1 VSHLP
6 LDPLADDD
14 LTIRGQIDTTSV
26 PELMR
31 SLLASR
37 ETGVLTFR
45 SSEVTKSIYVK
56 DGRVVYAASTNVDER
71 LGEVLLMQG
80 KITARQYLEASR
92 MIRPGKR
99 LGALLVEIEAL
110 QPEELVPAVE
120 HQVKEVL
127 MELFTWT
134 HGDYEMVIKEMD
146 PDNLVQLNISTEN
159 LILEG
164 IRRSRSWS
172 QVLRGIGDLD
182 TVFLRTEDTDILYKL
197 EMSEEEGEVLAQV
210 NGRSTVEQICE
221 VSYLSNFETCRI
233 LWALKVLRV
242 VRRVADNE
250 PEVAGLRERERELDL
265 EEIVEK
271 FNQMFSRVYGFLRG
285 RLQEESAADQFMEGA
300 LEEVSRQYG
309 ALFDGV
315 DLRHYGRADFEQ
327 MLANVADLPAE
338 QRKSLMVA
346 GLNELVFV
354 IQLAVRTRLGKQ
366 EEAVVSG
373 IIKEGFR
380 RLGAA

>member
-1 VSHLP
+1 VNHLDH
-6 LDPLADDD
+6 LGDDD
-14 LTIRGQIDTTSV
+14 LTIRGSVENTSV
-26 PELMR
+26 PELLR

-45 SSEVTKSIYVK
+45 NSVVTKSIYVK
-56 DGRVVYAASTNVDER
+56 DGRVVYAASTDVNER
-71 LGEVLLMQG
+71 LGEVLLVEG
-80 KITARQYLEASR
+80 KISVRQYLEASR

-99 LGALLVEIEAL
+99 LGALLVEMEAL
-110 QPEELVPAVE
+110 QPEELIPAVE
-120 HQVKEVL
+120 HQVKEVI
-127 MELFTWT
+127 MDLFSWSV
-134 HGDYEMVIKEMD
+134 GDYEMVIKEND
-146 PDNLVQLNISTEN
+146 PDNLITLNISTEN

-164 IRRSRSWS
+164 IRRGRAWS
-172 QVLRGIGDLD
+172 QVLHGVGDLD
-182 TVFLRTEDTDILYKL
+182 AVYAPTGNTDILYKL
-197 EMSEEEGEVLAQV
+197 ELSGEEQEVLAHV

-221 VSYLSNFETCRI
+221 VSYLTNFETYRI
-233 LWALKVLRV
+233 LWALQVLRV
-242 VRRVADNE
+242 IRRLGQGEDE
-250 PEVAGLRERERELDL
+250 AGDLRERERELDL

-285 RLQEESAADQFMEGA
+285 RLAEGADDFMENA

-327 MLANVADLPAE
+327 MLANVADQPAE

-346 GLNELVFV
+346 ALNELTFV
-354 IQLAVRTRLGKQ
+354 IQLAVRTRLGRQ

-373 IIKEGFR
+373 IIKDGFR
-380 RLGAA
+380 RLGAP